1 MNLKKNRE
9 WFSGHPDKI
18 KPDNIKPD
26 NIKSDKKLNRTLN
39 SGADKEKYYE
49 G

>member
-9 WFSGHPDKI
+9 WFSGHPDK
-18 KPDNIKPD
+18 IKPD